1 MEVKIGITNAPREL
15 TLESSQTPEQ
25 IQQAVSDAVA
35 AASSLLVLSDDKGKT
50 VFVPTDKLAYVEVA
64 GASPRRLGFGGPG

>member
-15 TLESSQTPEQ
+15 TLESSQSPEQ
-25 IQQAVSDAVA
+25 IQKAVGEALA
-35 AASSLLVLSDDKGKT
+35 ADDSLFVLSDDKGKT

-64 GASPRRLGFGGPG
+64 GASARRLGFGPS